1 MSGERL
7 QQIYAQEILSKFRRK
22 EREYSVGSL
31 ENKSIAIYL
40 GRDSELLDKAKFK
53 LKQKRAK
60 YINFDMDD
68 RLAGQTILKRNPKF
82 AYRKAGTVML
92 DAFDSGVELL
102 ACVNR
107 DDYRYFKSVHS
118 MAERETG
125 RDIDLNLM
133 VLDI

>member
-1 MSGERL
+1 MGKKDLPLKEIDDLKEIGIIVSGERL
-7 QQIYAQEILSKFRRK
+7 HNICSKILSKFRRK

-68 RLAGQTILKRNPKF
+68 RLAGQTIPPEKPKI
-82 AYRKAGTVML
+82 
-92 DAFDSGVELL
+92 
-102 ACVNR
+102 C
-107 DDYRYFKSVHS
+107 
-118 MAERETG
+118 
-125 RDIDLNLM
+125 I
-133 VLDI
+133 